1 VPHQAT
7 FAHSILRVPVV
18 PGDGVPD
25 QEGLGQVALV
35 VRAVEA
41 EVAQRV
47 NWASMRLSQL
57 AE

>member
-1 VPHQAT
+1 
-7 FAHSILRVPVV
+7 
-18 PGDGVPD
+18 VPD